1 MQPAR
6 NKKKRLL
13 RFLSILGL
21 LVFTLVGCAGPLV
34 QEDDTL
40 TGYRLELA
48 KLVETG
54 MLTKDDAEKFYGIA
68 RLEMERRAALRAE
81 QRQGRP
87 VVESRSAVNRPSF
100 GHIL

>member
-1 MQPAR
+1 MQPASI
-6 NKKKRLL
+6 KKKRLF
-13 RFLSILGL
+13 RFPSIMGL

-40 TGYRLELA
+40 TGYRRELA

-54 MLTKDDAEKFYGIA
+54 ELTKDDAEKFSGIA

-81 QRQGRP
+81 PRQGRL
-87 VVESRSAVNRPSF
+87 VAE
-100 GHIL
+100 